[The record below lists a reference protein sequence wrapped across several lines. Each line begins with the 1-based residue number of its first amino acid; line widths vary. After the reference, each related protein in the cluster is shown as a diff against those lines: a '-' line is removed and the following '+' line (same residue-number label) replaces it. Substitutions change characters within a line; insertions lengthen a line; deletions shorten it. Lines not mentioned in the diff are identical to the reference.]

1 MNEATNIEGN
11 IPEKRFT
18 TGVVNATVW
27 LNRGKN
33 ENGEA
38 VSFRTVS
45 FSRRYADKGGRWKS
59 TSSLRVSDLPKAAL
73 VLKKAF
79 EYLTLYDNAPK

>member
-1 MNEATNIEGN
+1 MGDVKN

-27 LNRGKN
+27 LNQGKN
-33 ENGEA
+33 EKGEA
-38 VSFRTVS
+38 MNFRTVS
-45 FSRRYADKGGRWKS
+45 FSRRYADKDGKWKS
-59 TSSLRVSDLPKAAL
+59 TNSLRVSDLPKAAL

-79 EYLTLYDNAPK
+79 EYLTLYNKDAS